1 MRLES
6 QVRLEVLSDFSDQAL
21 EWQFADQ
28 EFGRFLVF
36 SVKISEGI
44 RRKVRD
50 YGEREN
56 WAPEARSTP
65 AHFFEDDIYSS
76 IRQEYTRKRCT
87 VALKKHFHARQRSHA
102 RDRSPSTPRVK
113 EKTNLLISK
122 TPPKLTKIGAKTG
135 QKQRSLLTESL
146 STLRC
151 PAYICAASSHHQSLA
166 QICARPSSRVVF
178 SGLSRRWIYERF
190 VWYEPFVLP
199 AGFFVPSTK
208 SREMR

>member
-1 MRLES
+1 MEKS
-6 QVRLEVLSDFSDQAL
+6 
-21 EWQFADQ
+21 
-28 EFGRFLVF
+28 
-36 SVKISEGI
+36 
-44 RRKVRD
+44 
-50 YGEREN
+50 EN
-56 WAPEARSTP
+56 WVPEARSTP

-76 IRQEYTRKRCT
+76 MRQEYTRKRCT
-87 VALKKHFHARQRSHA
+87 VALKKHFHARQRSRA

-151 PAYICAASSHHQSLA
+151 PAYICAASWHHQSLA

-178 SGLSRRWIYERF
+178 SGLSRRWIYEQF

-199 AGFFVPSTK
+199 AGFFVPSTRTISLWK
-208 SREMR
+208 RDGKERMREEKK